1 MARNLKINSQ
11 TLKNESMI
19 KNALVKLARSIL
31 PFLFILSFSSCEL
44 LNEEISE
51 CINKISPKL
60 PRKTLQS
67 GQVGVPYMETIDA
80 YIKNADDDAFEY
92 RFRLDGLLPSGLDYR
107 AEGRTFIIYGTPNLA
122 GKKEIKVRVELRADL
137 YGPGDGFC
145 FAKDYDN
152 EKYSITILDAP

>member
-1 MARNLKINSQ
+1 
-11 TLKNESMI
+11 MI
-19 KNALVKLARSIL
+19 KNALVKPAGYIL
-31 PFLFILSFSSCEL
+31 LFLFILSSSSCEL

-60 PRKTLQS
+60 PRKTLQT

-92 RFRLDGLLPSGLDYR
+92 SFSLEGLLPSGLNYR

-122 GKKEIKVRVELRADL
+122 GSKEIKVRVELRTEL

-152 EKYSITILDAP
+152 QKYTINILEAP